1 MADLVHPLQDSFGAL
16 VRRACERFFPGI
28 GRYDRLSY
36 GKVRGVTQQAGQVTG
51 SMKLWSCD
59 IELLTLDLASDPLKP
74 ILKDVP
80 LDPIQLSQTGAA
92 MFSKPFVGLIVR
104 VGWMGA
110 NRAFPYIHS
119 FTAEGQAVPA
129 GQLGELSDLLYQ
141 AIKLLAEPRP
151 TAVGPA
157 LYEASVQ
164 AQLLLLLERIP
175 V

>member
-1 MADLVHPLQDSFGAL
+1 MADLIHRPQDAFGAL

-28 GRYDRLSY
+28 GRYDRLVY
-36 GKVRGVTQQAGQVTG
+36 GKGRGIAQQSGQVTG

-59 IELLTLDLASDPLKP
+59 IELLNLNLAPDTTKP

-80 LDPIQLSQTGAA
+80 LDPIQLNQAGAA

-119 FTAEGQAVPA
+119 FTAEGQMVPQ
-129 GQLGELSDLLYQ
+129 GNLGELSDLLYQ
-141 AIKLLAEPRP
+141 AIQLLAQPRQ
-151 TAVGPA
+151 TAVGPGP
-157 LYEASVQ
+157 YDPGVQ
-164 AQLLLLLERIP
+164 AQLLALLQRIP
-175 V
+175 T